1 MSNNKDRFTVIC
13 ACKEGP
19 VMKFDHVKESATSN
33 ETFQICTDGKTY
45 IFPLCNLLY
54 AELIKEGANDEY
66 LF

>member
-13 ACKEGP
+13 ACKGGP
-19 VMKFDHVKESATSN
+19 VMKIDHVKESATSS
-33 ETFQICTDGKTY
+33 EIFQFCTDGKTY
-45 IFPLCNLLY
+45 ILPLCNLLY

>member
-1 MSNNKDRFTVIC
+1 MQKRTEAEIEAYVEGYN
-13 ACKEGP
+13 AC
-19 VMKFDHVKESATSN
+19 KESATSN